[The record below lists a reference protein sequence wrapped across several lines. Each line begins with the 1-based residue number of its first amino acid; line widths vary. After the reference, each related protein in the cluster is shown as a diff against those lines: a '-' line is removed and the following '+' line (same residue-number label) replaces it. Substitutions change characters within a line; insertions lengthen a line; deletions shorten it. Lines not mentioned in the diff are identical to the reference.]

1 MSGISFTTGI
11 NGGCRPMM
19 TEMTLFESVSAIRS
33 GFGEMSDLI
42 CQIVT
47 RRIYAYVAEIFGG
60 PAFWDGKWCLMVDV
74 IWRGNG
80 CPIREKMVLKF
91 DTEEEAGRVK
101 IGTIAK
107 DKTLYELLK

>member
-1 MSGISFTTGI
+1 
-11 NGGCRPMM
+11 MM

-91 DTEEEAGRVK
+91 DTEEEAGR
-101 IGTIAK
+101 GENGAIAK
-107 DKTLYELLK
+107 DKKLYEFLK

>member
-1 MSGISFTTGI
+1 
-11 NGGCRPMM
+11 MM
-19 TEMTLFESVSAIRS
+19 TEITLFESVSAIRS

-47 RRIYAYVAEIFGG
+47 RKIYAYVAEIFGG
-60 PAFWDGKWCLMVDV
+60 GPVFWNGKWHLMVDV
-74 IWRGNG
+74 IWRDNG